1 MKKITATLTAAGA
14 IAGAA
19 ITGVVMYS
27 DTETTDTATDT
38 EITLPTVSIP
48 TVSIPTVSLPSV
60 DEPEIETPELK
71 LPTLTLSR
79 ELASVEI
86 AELNLP
92 EIEDLNVKEPTVAVS
107 GVKTPELKLPDTAE
121 AERIYKQMKTLFR
134 DQRSISYEVS
144 SNYNADTLKKWLEIY
159 QSAEYQD
166 YVPEYKTL
174 EPGLRIICE
183 VRCPENAEQFRTL
196 QERLDYY
203 IARKYNAVLVTFTTT
218 ESLSKLL
225 YVMDYIKSLGLKTI
239 IAYAGKENL
248 YEPVFRDPDTLARW
262 LAATGEKADALL
274 IGWGRTSTHLLLHD
288 TQFTNFIIKNAR
300 AKNSDL
306 PFIGEAYY
314 GQTAEI
320 RRGATYHVPPNC
332 SAVLIIGTGYSGS
345 SNARAMKTLFPEVL
359 EHVHKIGM
367 VTGERPYYDTRHNT
381 GRTKHA
387 NDQIKRRI
395 ELRLMKIGCGSTMTR
410 SGDGSDGIYDKNLT
424 ENLCLTYKEE
434 VSRK

>member
-27 DTETTDTATDT
+27 DTGTTDTATDT

-48 TVSIPTVSLPSV
+48 TVSIPTLTLSAVAVSDV
-60 DEPEIETPELK
+60 ETPELK

-79 ELASVEI
+79 ELADVD
-86 AELNLP
+86 AAKLNLP
-92 EIEDLNVKEPTVAVS
+92 EIEVLSVDELKLQM
-107 GVKTPELKLPDTAE
+107 PELKLPDTAE
-121 AERIYKQMKTLFR
+121 AEQIYKLTKFLFR
-134 DQRSISYEVS
+134 DQRSIAHDFDF
-144 SNYNADTLKKWLEIY
+144 NYNAATLKKWLKIY
-159 QSAEYQD
+159 QDAEYQD
-166 YVPEYKTL
+166 YVPEYKPL
-174 EPGLRIICE
+174 APGLRIICE
-183 VRCPENAEQFRTL
+183 VRCPEDAEQFRTL

-218 ESLSKLL
+218 ESLSTLL
-225 YVMDYIKSLGLKTI
+225 TVMDYIKSLGLKTI
-239 IAYAGKENL
+239 IAYAGKEDL
-248 YEPVFRDPDTLARW
+248 RAPVLRDPDTLAHW

-274 IGWGRTSTHLLLHD
+274 LGWGRTSTHLLLQD
-288 TQFTNFIIKNAR
+288 MQFTNFIIKNAR

-320 RRGATYHVPPNC
+320 RRGVTYHVPQNC
-332 SAVLIIGTGYSGS
+332 SAVLLIGTGYSGS

-395 ELRLMKIGCGSTMTR
+395 ELRLLKIGCGSTMTR

-434 VSRK
+434 ASRK